1 MTGIIITSIICGT
14 VLIIAIIQDVRK
26 QQEKKAF
33 EETLKKSAETLQR
46 NLTAL
51 TDKKQRKEK
60 SALTSI

>member
-26 QQEKKAF
+26 QQEKKAL
-33 EETLKKSAETLQR
+33 EKTLKESAETLHR

-51 TDKKQRKEK
+51 TDKKQRKE
-60 SALTSI
+60 